1 MDNVEIAQLNDDS
14 LYGMFWR
21 FYSMF
26 QSDDDIVLSR
36 DCDSRITE
44 REVRCI
50 NEWLE
55 SGKKFSI
62 IRDHIRHYD
71 WPMMGGMW
79 GVRGKLSD
87 DIFEEMQ
94 KYSKRHQYIID
105 QVFLKEVVWEIAKE
119 DCMIHGFQEV
129 EWMKDRSETD
139 FVGQGYTR
147 NDEPLYN
154 DVGQK
159 IR

>member
-1 MDNVEIAQLNDDS
+1 
-14 LYGMFWR
+14 
-21 FYSMF
+21 
-26 QSDDDIVLSR
+26 
-36 DCDSRITE
+36 
-44 REVRCI
+44 
-50 NEWLE
+50 
-55 SGKKFSI
+55 
-62 IRDHIRHYD
+62 
-71 WPMMGGMW
+71 
-79 GVRGKLSD
+79 
-87 DIFEEMQ
+87 MQ